1 MRLDEYVHVLGRRF
15 ALRIE
20 GPLPPG
26 RYEVH
31 IWEGR
36 RWPWKRPYLRAP
48 IRGRSPDEARE
59 RALDVL
65 YNYVG
70 LDRFRVMAEEI
81 ARRVAP
87 GASVEVGEDA
97 REVTVALA
105 GPYALEV
112 PLVVSRSEVLSR
124 GADVIRL
131 RGLVRAH
138 LEAYVKLVSAP
149 PR

>member
-1 MRLDEYVHVLGRRF
+1 
-15 ALRIE
+15 
-20 GPLPPG
+20 
-26 RYEVH
+26 
-31 IWEGR
+31 
-36 RWPWKRPYLRAP
+36 
-48 IRGRSPDEARE
+48 
-59 RALDVL
+59 
-65 YNYVG
+65 
-70 LDRFRVMAEEI
+70 MAEEI

-97 REVTVALA
+97 REVIVALA